1 MPSKRR
7 NGGRNKNNKGHA
19 HTVQCANCKRIVGK
33 DKAIKR
39 FIIKNLVDAS
49 SARDIKEVS
58 VYNEGKDENE
68 FNIPK
73 IYVKNEYCVSCAIHA
88 RIVRVRSTAE
98 KRVRYVS
105 KYRRDQ
111 RDELTKLYRIAN
123 VRQGPKSGRVVNK
136 IEGEEEK

>member
-7 NGGRNKNNKGHA
+7 NGGRNKNNKGRA
-19 HTVQCANCKRIVGK
+19 LTVHCANCHRIVSK

-58 VYNEGKDENE
+58 VYNEGKEEADQ
-68 FNIPK
+68 FVIPK

-88 RIVRVRSTAE
+88 RIVRVRSVE
-98 KRVRYVS
+98 DKRIRYVS

-123 VRQGPKSGRVVNK
+123 VRQGPKNARIVSK
-136 IEGEEEK
+136 ADEEEK

>member
-19 HTVQCANCKRIVGK
+19 SIVHCTNCHRVVGK

-39 FIIKNLVDAS
+39 FVIKNMVDAS

-58 VYNEGKDENE
+58 VYNEGKEENE
-68 FNIPK
+68 FVIPK

-88 RIVRVRSTAE
+88 RIVRVRSVAD
-98 KRVRYVS
+98 KRIRYVS

-111 RDELTKLYRIAN
+111 KDELTKLYRIAN
-123 VRQGPKSGRVVNK
+123 VRQGPKVAKVAK
-136 IEGEEEK
+136 EEEEK

>member
-19 HTVQCANCKRIVGK
+19 STVHCANCHRIVSK

-58 VYNEGKDENE
+58 VYNEGKEEDQ
-68 FNIPK
+68 FVIPK

-88 RIVRVRSTAE
+88 RIVRVRSVE
-98 KRVRYVS
+98 DKRIRYVS

-111 RDELTKLYRIAN
+111 KDEMTKLYRIAN
-123 VRQGPKSGRVVNK
+123 VRQGPKNARVASK
-136 IEGEEEK
+136 EEEEK